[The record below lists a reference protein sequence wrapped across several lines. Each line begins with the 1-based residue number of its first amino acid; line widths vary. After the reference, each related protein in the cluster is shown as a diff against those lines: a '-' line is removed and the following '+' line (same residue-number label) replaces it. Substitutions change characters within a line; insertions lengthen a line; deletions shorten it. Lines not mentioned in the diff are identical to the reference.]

1 MNLINDILKDMCL
14 GDDPSKHTV
23 AVAMSGGVDSSVTA
37 ALLHECGYKVI
48 GLSMHLYEHRID
60 INNKKTCCA
69 GVDISDARSV
79 CDKLKIPHY
88 KLNYSSKFNDQV
100 MADFTDTYLR
110 GETPIPCIRCNQT
123 VKFVDMLGY
132 AKKLGASAL
141 ATGHYIKR
149 KMINGVPHLYKA
161 ADSKKDQS
169 YFLFATTNDQLKYLR
184 FPLGGLKKNETR
196 ELANKYNL
204 KVANKPDSQ
213 DICFVPEGRYSDL
226 VRKLRPNAIDPG
238 LIIHVDGTILG
249 KHKGIIDFTIGQR
262 KGLEIGGRKDVPD
275 EESILYVVK
284 IDEQKN
290 EVVVGPKKYL
300 ACDEI
305 ELKDC
310 NWITKNKDETLD
322 VLVKL
327 RNTFNPVPAKVKI
340 DHKKKTSKI
349 FLNSPQYGI
358 SPGQAAVF
366 YSKKDNNQIYGGG
379 WIDKTSKYL
388 ISDAKL

>member
-1 MNLINDILKDMCL
+1 M
-14 GDDPSKHTV
+14 
-23 AVAMSGGVDSSVTA
+23 
-37 ALLHECGYKVI
+37 
-48 GLSMHLYEHRID
+48 
-60 INNKKTCCA
+60 
-69 GVDISDARSV
+69 
-79 CDKLKIPHY
+79 
-88 KLNYSSKFNDQV
+88 
-100 MADFTDTYLR
+100 
-110 GETPIPCIRCNQT
+110 
-123 VKFVDMLGY
+123 
-132 AKKLGASAL
+132 
-141 ATGHYIKR
+141 
-149 KMINGVPHLYKA
+149 
-161 ADSKKDQS
+161 
-169 YFLFATTNDQLKYLR
+169 
-184 FPLGGLKKNETR
+184 
-196 ELANKYNL
+196 ANKYNL

-388 ISDAKL
+388 ISDAKNYKIDHLVVGSNCLEEGTYYIENLLDLKLSSIGYHKKMGTHNRVIKLGDLYLEVIAIDPDSKVEIKNTFFGLDKSFVKKKILLKPRLISFVISSTMNISSKFYPNKTYIERNKYKWNFMNPNQNILENDLFPYSDSFPSIIHWLTPSPLEEMKKNFF